1 MEVEHPIP
9 QQISAYQ
16 FRLVGDMTLKQFFQV
31 AAGALVSLVLY
42 ASGMPG
48 YVKWPLI
55 IISFLGGVAF
65 AFFPLQD
72 RPLATWIGLF
82 IKAIY
87 SPTLFFWKK
96 GSETRQFFQLE
107 TAPQATTPAHA
118 TPTVPVPAKPATQK
132 EEVALEKKEQE
143 FLTKVE
149 AHMTPSV
156 APSLMPQ
163 PQQQSATST
172 IKVTPRDKVQVPH
185 VNPSKVDRKEHVKEV
200 AETKTE
206 NEGLNISPSVTPSA
220 TKPLSDAK
228 AAQFSPEAAPPA
240 PPTRANIIVGQVI
253 DADKNII
260 DSAILE
266 IKDSDGRPVRALK
279 SNKLGHFMIVT
290 PLVNGNYE
298 ITTEKEGYTI
308 EPLKLEVKGEII
320 PPIAIIAKK
329 EEAVSGE
336 GGKDIYQKSN

>member
-42 ASGMPG
+42 ASGVPG

-55 IISFLGGVAF
+55 LISFLAGVAF

-107 TAPQATTPAHA
+107 STPQAAAPAHP
-118 TPTVPVPAKPATQK
+118 TPTVPIPSKPAAQK
-132 EEVALEKKEQE
+132 EEVVLEKKEEE

-149 AHMTPSV
+149 AHMAPSV
-156 APSLMPQ
+156 APAAQPQ
-163 PQQQSATST
+163 PQTQAAPH
-172 IKVTPRDKVQVPH
+172 KKKALLRDKVSVPH
-185 VNPSKVDRKEHVKEV
+185 IDPSIVD
-200 AETKTE
+200 
-206 NEGLNISPSVTPSA
+206 NS
-220 TKPLSDAK
+220 
-228 AAQFSPEAAPPA
+228 
-240 PPTRANIIVGQVI
+240 
-253 DADKNII
+253 
-260 DSAILE
+260 
-266 IKDSDGRPVRALK
+266 
-279 SNKLGHFMIVT
+279 
-290 PLVNGNYE
+290 
-298 ITTEKEGYTI
+298 
-308 EPLKLEVKGEII
+308 
-320 PPIAIIAKK
+320 
-329 EEAVSGE
+329 
-336 GGKDIYQKSN
+336 